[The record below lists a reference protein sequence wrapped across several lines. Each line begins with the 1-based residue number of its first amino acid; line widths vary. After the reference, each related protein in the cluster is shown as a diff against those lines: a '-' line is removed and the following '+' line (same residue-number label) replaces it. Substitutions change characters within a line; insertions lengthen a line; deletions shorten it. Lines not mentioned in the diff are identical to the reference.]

1 MIIDNIRC
9 YESIITNNDIANSV
23 SYAASKVDLLLLLSV
38 TIVVSLL
45 LLLLLLSSLLPIAS
59 IAEIMFSLA
68 IACYLVCHY
77 D

>member
-1 MIIDNIRC
+1 MIIDDIRC
-9 YESIITNNDIANSV
+9 YESINTNNNIANSV
-23 SYAASKVDLLLLLSV
+23 SYAASKVDLLLSLSV
-38 TIVVSLL
+38 AIVVSL